1 MDSIVPPTPLLSSV
15 LGFTLALLILIAFY
29 LPRKPEERRW
39 LMGVAIGAFLLKAL
53 LVPLY
58 FQWLVWLGEGG
69 FAYIDARGHHYEAME
84 IVEEYEYDLPHDN
97 VSWRATDP
105 GFYIFTAYT
114 YMLFGPNT
122 LVIRFFLIMCVSAA
136 MLYVYR
142 ITRLYF
148 EQKTARLAAGIYGF
162 LPAPILL
169 SLNHRKDP
177 LVQLIVLFMFYHAV
191 RVFRQEPA
199 WQRSA
204 VLGLLGLIAVYP
216 FRSGLVLP
224 FLGVMI
230 VCFVLANRNIVQG
243 VGLTLATIFALVIV
257 QVATPED
264 ANINLDTY
272 TNRAEGKLT
281 TSADLSGRGGIVRL
295 LRVTGPLD
303 AYKVPFAAAAYLIL
317 PFPPTVNDYPTTVIS
332 SFLQLVSLILLPHM
346 LLGAWSLIRGPNW
359 RLQLP
364 LLVFPIVFLL
374 VLGAVHV
381 GVLRYREIFYPICLI
396 WAAVGWHLGTGT
408 FLKLAVYGGL
418 ALLAIPVYLSRFGLL

>member
-1 MDSIVPPTPLLSSV
+1 MDSIAPPTPLLSSV
-15 LGFTLALLILIAFY
+15 LGFVVALLILIVFY
-29 LPRKPEERRW
+29 VPRKPEERRW
-39 LMGVAIGAFLLKAL
+39 LMGVAIGAFLLKAM
-53 LVPLY
+53 LVPVY

-69 FAYIDARGHHYEAME
+69 FAYVDAHGLHYQALD
-84 IVEEYEYDLPHDN
+84 IVEEYEYDLPHE
-97 VSWRATDP
+97 SMGWSATDP
-105 GFYIFTAYT
+105 GFYVLTAYI

-122 LVIRFFLIMCVSAA
+122 LVIRFFLVMCISVA

-148 EQKTARLAAGIYGF
+148 EEKTARLAAAIYAF

-191 RVFRQEPA
+191 RVFRQEPG
-199 WQRSA
+199 WQRST
-204 VLGLLGLIAVYP
+204 VLGFLGLVTVYP
-216 FRSGLVLP
+216 FRSGLILP
-224 FLGVMI
+224 FLGVMV
-230 VCFVLANRNIVQG
+230 VCFVLANRNVVQG
-243 VGLTLATIFALVIV
+243 IALTLVTVFGLVIV
-257 QVATPED
+257 QVAAPED
-264 ANINLDTY
+264 AKINLDTY
-272 TNRAEGKLT
+272 SNRTEGKLA
-281 TSADLSGRGGIVRL
+281 TSADLSDRGGLVRL

-303 AYKVPFAAAAYLIL
+303 AYKIPFAAAAYLFL
-317 PFPPTVNDYPTTVIS
+317 PFPPKVTGYPVTVLQ
-332 SFLQLVSLILLPHM
+332 SFLHLVSLVFLPHM

-359 RLQLP
+359 RIQLP

-396 WAAVGWHLGTGT
+396 WAAVGWHDGAST

-418 ALLAIPVYLSRFGLL
+418 MLLAIPVYLSRFGLF